1 MGAREHVLR
10 TGGNAPAPPSDT
22 EVDAVDVGTPELTS
36 SASLRAQPRVR
47 HPAARAGYPP
57 GPLTGS
63 FHL

>member
-36 SASLRAQPRVR
+36 SASLRVR

-57 GPLTGS
+57 EPLTGS